1 MQKQEDAS
9 YVGQQGALLS
19 ATARMRG
26 AELLLA
32 LLRSFDKS
40 GNEDTI
46 VCR

>member
-9 YVGQQGALLS
+9 YARQQEMLLC